1 MDKVFLSKKECMKR
15 FFFFLLVSLVS
26 LNTYSQDFTVRG
38 KVSDTNGEP
47 LIGVNVIENGTLNG
61 TVTDIEGRFEL
72 TVSDRNATLKL
83 TYIGYETL
91 EVAISGRV
99 NMEITMA
106 ESSSQLDEV
115 VVVGY
120 GTQKKVT
127 LTGSVDAISGGE
139 IQNRSGVLVSDLIKG
154 ASPNLNISMGM
165 RGGEPGATSTWN
177 IRGLGSINANAAP
190 LILVDGVEVN
200 INNIDPESIESI
212 SVLKDASAS
221 AIYGSRAPF
230 GVVLITTKKGKQGRV
245 NVEYS
250 NNLGM
255 NTPIRFS
262 SFVDALTWA
271 TAYNQ
276 ANANAGLTP
285 VYSAEQME
293 RIKGYMNGTFPYEY
307 DPENPIDNI
316 WAGRRNGNANYNW
329 PKVLLADH
337 SFNQKHHVNISGGS
351 ERTNYYLSGGLV
363 DQDGIYR
370 YGYDNYKR
378 FNFLSNLN
386 SQVTDWLNVRT
397 GVKYAKGMS
406 DYPVGQTTVGREHMI
421 GEMLTFAPMMPMYN
435 INGTIQS
442 PLVRWQQD
450 SGRDKWETG
459 DFFVNLGADLEPIK
473 GWVTSFSYNYNAINT
488 RSFSH
493 PKPVMVELGTG
504 QFGNVGKPESSWGVG
519 YSQANYSLVNAITS
533 YEATWDN
540 HYFKGL
546 LGYEQEERKNTSITA
561 SGTGLITDEVPSLK
575 TALGNKTVTD
585 GMNHWAT
592 QGVFGRINYNYKE
605 KYLLEASAR
614 YNGSSR
620 FSPDTRWGFFPSAS
634 VGYVISNE
642 EFWEPI
648 YSAVN
653 NLKIRASYGS
663 LGNQNVGLYSY
674 LSTIGVGTELSWIID
689 GERPQYANP
698 PGLISSDLTWETITT
713 TNIGMDA
720 GFLNN
725 RLQLTFELY
734 NRITSNMLGP
744 TEQLPYQLGVSTP
757 QKNNAELSNKG
768 FELILSWRDRISSDF
783 SYDVK
788 VSLGDSR
795 AKILKYFNEKEL
807 IDTWYPGKMVGEIWG
822 YTTDGIIQE
831 EGEEIP
837 NQSKFYATWGPG
849 DIKYKDLNGDGKID
863 DGTRTLNDYGD
874 LSRIGNTTPRYNYS
888 ISGGFNW
895 KDFDFNMFWQGIGKQ
910 DYFPPNTMQ
919 VFWGMLT
926 GTGSSGLYENSWTMD
941 YWRPADETN
950 ILGPNTD
957 AYFAKPYF
965 SAQTNKNRQVQTR
978 YLLNA
983 AYLRL
988 KSLQIGYT
996 LPTHISEKVFL
1007 QRARIYLSGENLL
1020 TLTKLPD
1027 NFDPETTIAS
1037 DPANDGY
1044 QAGRIYP
1051 ISRVF
1056 SVGINLTF

>member
-1 MDKVFLSKKECMKR
+1 MRKFS
-15 FFFFLLVSLVS
+15 FFILVSLVS
-26 LNTYSQDFTVRG
+26 LNSYSQDFSVRG
-38 KVSDTNGEP
+38 KVSDMNDEP
-47 LIGVNVIENGTLNG
+47 LIGVNVVEDGTSNG
-61 TVTDIEGRFEL
+61 TVTDIDGMFNL
-72 TVSDRNATLKL
+72 TVSNRNTVLKL
-83 TYIGYETL
+83 TYIGYETM
-91 EVAISGRV
+91 EVSVAGKTV
-99 NMEITMA
+99 LEITME
-106 ESSSQLDEV
+106 ESSSELDEV

-120 GTQKKVT
+120 GTQRKVT
-127 LTGSVDAISGGE
+127 LTGSVDAISGDE

-154 ASPNLNISMGM
+154 ASPNLNITMGM
-165 RGGEPGATSTWN
+165 RGGEPGATSSWN
-177 IRGLGSINANAAP
+177 IRGLGSINANASP

-245 NVEYS
+245 NIEYS

-255 NTPIRFS
+255 NSPIRFS

-285 VYSAEQME
+285 VYSDEQMN
-293 RIKGYMNGTFPYEY
+293 RIKGYMDGTFPYEY

-329 PKVLLADH
+329 PKKLLADH

-351 ERTNYYLSGGLV
+351 ERTSYYLSGGFV
-363 DQDGIYR
+363 DQNGIYR

-450 SGRDKWETG
+450 SGRDKWDSG
-459 DFFVNLGADLEPIK
+459 DFFVNLGADLEPVK

-519 YSQANYSLVNAITS
+519 YSQANYSLINVVSS
-533 YEATWDN
+533 YEATWGN

-546 LGYEQEERKNTSITA
+546 AGYEQEERKNTSITA
-561 SGTGLITDEVPSLK
+561 TGTGLITDEVPSLK
-575 TALGNKTVTD
+575 TALGGKTVSD
-585 GMNHWAT
+585 AMNHWAT

-620 FSPDTRWGFFPSAS
+620 FSPDNRWGFFPSAS
-634 VGYVISNE
+634 VGYLISNE

-648 YSAVN
+648 YPFIN

-674 LSTIGVGTELSWIID
+674 LSTIGVSNELNWIID
-689 GERPQYANP
+689 GERPQYAAP
-698 PGLISSDLTWETITT
+698 PGLISGDLTWETITT
-713 TNIGMDA
+713 TNIGIDA
-720 GFLNN
+720 VFLKN
-725 RLQLTFELY
+725 RLQLTFDLY
-734 NRITSNMLGP
+734 NRKTTDMLGP
-744 TEQLPYQLGVSTP
+744 TEQLPYQLGVGTP
-757 QKNNAELSNKG
+757 QRNNAELSNKG
-768 FELILSWRDRISSDF
+768 FELILSWRDRVSSDF

-788 VSLGDSR
+788 VSLGDSQ

-807 IDTWYPGKMVGEIWG
+807 IDTWYPGKKVGEIWG
-822 YTTDGIIQE
+822 YTTDGIIQN
-831 EGEEIP
+831 EGEEMP
-837 NQSKFYATWGPG
+837 DQSKFYAKWGPG
-849 DIKYKDLNGDGKID
+849 DIKYKDLDGDGKIN

-874 LSRIGNTTPRYNYS
+874 LRRIGNTTPRYNYS

-895 KDFDFNMFWQGIGKQ
+895 KGFDFSMFWQGVGKQ
-910 DYFPPNTMQ
+910 DYFPPNGMM
-919 VFWGMLT
+919 VFWGMTT
-926 GTGSSGLYENSWTMD
+926 GTGGSGLYKNSRTMD
-941 YWRPADETN
+941 YWRPLNETN

-965 SAQTNKNRQVQTR
+965 SAETNKNRQVQTR

-988 KSLQIGYT
+988 KNLQIGYT
-996 LPTHISEKVFL
+996 LPSHISEKILL
-1007 QRARIYLSGENLL
+1007 QRSRVYLSAENLL

-1044 QAGRIYP
+1044 QVGRIYP
-1051 ISRVF
+1051 VSRILSIGV
-1056 SVGINLTF
+1056 NLTF

>member
-1 MDKVFLSKKECMKR
+1 M
-15 FFFFLLVSLVS
+15 
-26 LNTYSQDFTVRG
+26 
-38 KVSDTNGEP
+38 
-47 LIGVNVIENGTLNG
+47 
-61 TVTDIEGRFEL
+61 
-72 TVSDRNATLKL
+72 
-83 TYIGYETL
+83 
-91 EVAISGRV
+91 
-99 NMEITMA
+99 
-106 ESSSQLDEV
+106 
-115 VVVGY
+115 
-120 GTQKKVT
+120 
-127 LTGSVDAISGGE
+127 
-139 IQNRSGVLVSDLIKG
+139 
-154 ASPNLNISMGM
+154 
-165 RGGEPGATSTWN
+165 
-177 IRGLGSINANAAP
+177 
-190 LILVDGVEVN
+190 
-200 INNIDPESIESI
+200 
-212 SVLKDASAS
+212 
-221 AIYGSRAPF
+221 
-230 GVVLITTKKGKQGRV
+230 
-245 NVEYS
+245 
-250 NNLGM
+250 
-255 NTPIRFS
+255 
-262 SFVDALTWA
+262 
-271 TAYNQ
+271 
-276 ANANAGLTP
+276 
-285 VYSAEQME
+285 
-293 RIKGYMNGTFPYEY
+293 
-307 DPENPIDNI
+307 
-316 WAGRRNGNANYNW
+316 
-329 PKVLLADH
+329 
-337 SFNQKHHVNISGGS
+337 
-351 ERTNYYLSGGLV
+351 
-363 DQDGIYR
+363 
-370 YGYDNYKR
+370 
-378 FNFLSNLN
+378 
-386 SQVTDWLNVRT
+386 
-397 GVKYAKGMS
+397 
-406 DYPVGQTTVGREHMI
+406 
-421 GEMLTFAPMMPMYN
+421 
-435 INGTIQS
+435 
-442 PLVRWQQD
+442 
-450 SGRDKWETG
+450 
-459 DFFVNLGADLEPIK
+459 
-473 GWVTSFSYNYNAINT
+473 
-488 RSFSH
+488 
-493 PKPVMVELGTG
+493 
-504 QFGNVGKPESSWGVG
+504 
-519 YSQANYSLVNAITS
+519 
-533 YEATWDN
+533 
-540 HYFKGL
+540 
-546 LGYEQEERKNTSITA
+546 
-561 SGTGLITDEVPSLK
+561 
-575 TALGNKTVTD
+575 
-585 GMNHWAT
+585 
-592 QGVFGRINYNYKE
+592 
-605 KYLLEASAR
+605 
-614 YNGSSR
+614 
-620 FSPDTRWGFFPSAS
+620 
-634 VGYVISNE
+634 
-642 EFWEPI
+642 
-648 YSAVN
+648 
-653 NLKIRASYGS
+653 
-663 LGNQNVGLYSY
+663 
-674 LSTIGVGTELSWIID
+674 SWIID

-950 ILGPNTD
+950 ILGPNTN

-1037 DPANDGY
+1037 DPVNGGY